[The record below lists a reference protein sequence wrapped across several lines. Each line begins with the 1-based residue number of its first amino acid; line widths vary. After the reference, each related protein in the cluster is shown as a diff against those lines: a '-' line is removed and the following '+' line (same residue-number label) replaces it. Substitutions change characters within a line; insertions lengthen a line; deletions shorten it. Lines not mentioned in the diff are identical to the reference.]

1 MAMLSAVVADSAVVH
16 DGDTADELAAF
27 NVIPTLQR
35 QEKTILNYQSR
46 GQRAAPIAQINVP
59 ITMELR

>member
-35 QEKTILNYQSR
+35 QEKTILN
-46 GQRAAPIAQINVP
+46 
-59 ITMELR
+59 